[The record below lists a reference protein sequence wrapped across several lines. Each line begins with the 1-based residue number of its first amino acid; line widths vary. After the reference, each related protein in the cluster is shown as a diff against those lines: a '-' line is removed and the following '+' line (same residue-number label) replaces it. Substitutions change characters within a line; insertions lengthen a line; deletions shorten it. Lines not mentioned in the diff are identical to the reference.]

1 MPSSNK
7 EYWEKREA
15 ELSAIVKGTR
25 TRKPSR
31 KRQADD
37 DSNEERAE
45 VNLRQKTMNDDSSTA
60 GKEKG
65 ATINVEVVDVMET
78 PLAQSQDFTIKES
91 NVVSLFA
98 NTSNN
103 TPTSPDIS
111 NLTQSQVSIIAELHD
126 AVPTPLLPSKPS
138 KVNKLDVSLK
148 STITTHIGS
157 TSVPAR
163 SHSASFKAFIDLPND
178 DPHCTRVDVK
188 NGSWFHC
195 SLCDTNVK
203 GRSDRPFTIGRWKE
217 HIQSSAH
224 TTRLKSVDYLAQLRE
239 KQEKGKVRIYMKHAF
254 LFSSILKTG
263 C

>member
-1 MPSSNK
+1 MSREQGFRVYSIKIVGKDFEVSVANGAAG
-7 EYWEKREA
+7 WAEKRF
-15 ELSAIVKGTR
+15 G
-25 TRKPSR
+25 
-31 KRQADD
+31 
-37 DSNEERAE
+37 
-45 VNLRQKTMNDDSSTA
+45 
-60 GKEKG
+60 G
-65 ATINVEVVDVMET
+65 
-78 PLAQSQDFTIKES
+78 F
-91 NVVSLFA
+91 
-98 NTSNN
+98 
-103 TPTSPDIS
+103 
-111 NLTQSQVSIIAELHD
+111 
-126 AVPTPLLPSKPS
+126 LPMKPS
-138 KVNKLDVSLK
+138 KVNKSDVSLK

-188 NGSWFHC
+188 NGSWFYC

-203 GRSDRPFTIGRWKE
+203 GRSDRPFTIGQWKE

-254 LFSSILKTG
+254 LSSSILKTG